1 MSRWDI
7 AINHRRQALLL
18 LGLNAAGICATGLV
32 HAAAASD
39 ERGSAPP
46 GARPGDSVDAPRS
59 ERMRRHFPNVPLQTH
74 DGRSVRFYDDLVKG
88 RKVIINFTFT
98 SCTGTCPR
106 TSANLA
112 RVQELLGDRI
122 GRDIFIVSLSIDPEH
137 DTPAALAEYARTFD
151 ARPGWTFATGKIDDI
166 NSIRR
171 RLGLYDTDDITQHM
185 GLLTFGNE
193 PEGRWGATP
202 ALDTP
207 KNILYYVLRRVDPF
221 QYTVWPTVSPRASDG
236 GSETER

>member
-7 AINHRRQALLL
+7 AINNRRQALLL
-18 LGLNAAGICATGLV
+18 LGLNAAGACATGLV
-32 HAAAASD
+32 HAAAESD
-39 ERGSAPP
+39 ERSSAAPD
-46 GARPGDSVDAPRS
+46 ARPAEAVDARS

-106 TSANLA
+106 TSGNLA
-112 RVQELLGDRI
+112 RVQEMLGDRI

-193 PEGRWGATP
+193 SDGRWGATP
-202 ALDTP
+202 ALDAP

-221 QYTVWPTVSPRASDG
+221 QYTVWPTVSPRASAG
-236 GSETER
+236 GSGTER

>member
-1 MSRWDI
+1 MSRKD
-7 AINHRRQALLL
+7 NGRRQALVF
-18 LGLNAAGICATGLV
+18 LGLNAAGACAAGLV
-32 HAAAASD
+32 HASALTPDQEPPASPV
-39 ERGSAPP
+39 EAKEPP
-46 GARPGDSVDAPRS
+46 RA
-59 ERMRRHFPNVPLQTH
+59 ERMRRHFPNLPLRTH
-74 DGRSVRFYDDLVKG
+74 DGRTVRFYDDLVKG

-112 RVQELLGDRI
+112 RVQEMLGDRI

-137 DTPAALAEYARTFD
+137 DTPEKLAEYARTFE
-151 ARPGWTFATGKIDDI
+151 ARPGWTFATGRLDDI
-166 NSIRR
+166 NAIRR
-171 RLGLYDTDDITQHM
+171 RLGLYDSEDITQHM

-193 PEGRWGATP
+193 PEGKWGATP

-221 QYTVWPTVSPRASDG
+221 QYTVWPTVTPAAAT
-236 GSETER
+236 GSGTAAVTR

>member
-1 MSRWDI
+1 MSRSD
-7 AINHRRQALLL
+7 NGRRQALVL
-18 LGLNAAGICATGLV
+18 LGLNAAGACAAGLV
-32 HAAAASD
+32 HASALTPDQEPTASSV
-39 ERGSAPP
+39 EAKEPP
-46 GARPGDSVDAPRS
+46 RA
-59 ERMRRHFPNVPLQTH
+59 ERMRKHFPNLPLRTH
-74 DGRSVRFYDDLVKG
+74 DGRTVRFYDDLVKG

-112 RVQELLGDRI
+112 RVQEMLGDRI

-137 DTPAALAEYARTFD
+137 DTPEKLAEYARTFE
-151 ARPGWTFATGKIDDI
+151 ARPGWTFATGRLDDI
-166 NSIRR
+166 NAIRR
-171 RLGLYDTDDITQHM
+171 RLGLYDSDDITQHM

-193 PEGRWGATP
+193 PEGKWGATP

-221 QYTVWPTVSPRASDG
+221 QYTVWPTVTPAAAT
-236 GSETER
+236 GSGTAAVTR

>member
-1 MSRWDI
+1 MS
-7 AINHRRQALLL
+7 ANNARRQALLF
-18 LGLNAAGICATGLV
+18 LGLNAAGAYAARLV
-32 HAAAASD
+32 HASTQASDEQAAAAPPAAAS
-39 ERGSAPP
+39 E
-46 GARPGDSVDAPRS
+46 APRA
-59 ERMRRHFPNVPLQTH
+59 ERMRKHFPNVPLRTH
-74 DGRSVRFYDDLVKG
+74 DGRSVRFYDDLIKG

-112 RVQELLGDRI
+112 RVQEMLGDRI
-122 GRDIFIVSLSIDPEH
+122 GRDIFIVSISIDPEH
-137 DTPAALAEYARTFD
+137 DTPAVLDEYARTFN
-151 ARPGWTFATGKIDDI
+151 ARPGWTFATGRIDDI
-166 NSIRR
+166 NAIRR

-193 PEGRWGATP
+193 PEGKWAATP

-221 QYTVWPTVSPRASDG
+221 TYTVWPTVTSAAAA
-236 GSETER
+236 GSGTER

>member
-7 AINHRRQALLL
+7 ATNHRRQALLF
-18 LGLNAAGICATGLV
+18 LGLNAVGVCAAGLA
-32 HAAAASD
+32 HAAAESD
-39 ERGSAPP
+39 ERASTPP
-46 GARPGDSVDAPRS
+46 DSRAGEAVDAGRS

-112 RVQELLGDRI
+112 RVQEMLGDRI

-137 DTPAALAEYARTFD
+137 DTPAALAEYARTFE
-151 ARPGWTFATGKIDDI
+151 ARPGWTFATGKIEEI

-171 RLGLYDTDDITQHM
+171 RLGLYDSDDITQHM

-193 PEGRWGATP
+193 PEGRWAATP

-221 QYTVWPTVSPRASDG
+221 QYTVWPTVTPRASAG
-236 GSETER
+236 GSGTER